1 MQDRHGHRISY
12 LRVSITDRCNERCTY
27 CMPQE
32 LQEWL
37 PREEIL
43 TFEETLRLIRIAAD
57 LGVSK
62 VRVTGGEP
70 LTRRDVLDFVRR
82 IPEIPGIK
90 SIGVSTNGT
99 LLAREITSGKT
110 MAAALRD
117 AGVQSV
123 NISLDTLDRDAYSQI
138 TGRNFHE
145 HVLRGI
151 DAAIS
156 AGFDQI
162 KLNTVLMRGRNEDQ
176 LIPLVEFAGARDL
189 ILRFIE
195 MMPVSTI
202 DVLDENNFISV
213 LEAKRLIESLYGC
226 LIPEAEFRTN
236 GPAAYYQIPGRK
248 QRIGFIGA
256 MTNLHFCESCNK
268 LRLTCDGKL
277 RPCLGS
283 YLEFDIMKPLRAGA
297 SDAELR
303 QFFLDV
309 VERKPAQHDFRDNYQ
324 PNRKMITIGGRRMR
338 RLTHIGRDGR
348 AQTVDVSAKSMSK
361 RRAVAAGKI
370 RLRRET
376 LDLIKNDRIAKG
388 NVFATARIAGI
399 QAAKQTAQLIPLCH
413 TLPLGEVKIDI
424 VISNESADV
433 KCTAQ
438 TVAQTGVEM
447 EALVGATVALLSI
460 E

>member
-12 LRVSITDRCNERCTY
+12 LRVSITDRCNERCSY

-43 TFEETLRLIRIAAD
+43 SFEETLRLIRIAAE

-70 LTRRDVLDFVRR
+70 VTRRDVLNFVRR

-90 SIGVSTNGT
+90 SIGLSTNGT

-138 TGRNFHE
+138 TGRDFHE

-156 AGFDQI
+156 ADFDQI

-236 GPAAYYQIPGRK
+236 GPAAYYLIPGRK

-283 YLEFDIMKPLRAGA
+283 YLEFDIMKPMRAGA

-324 PNRKMITIGGRRMR
+324 PNRKMVAIGG
-338 RLTHIGRDGR
+338 
-348 AQTVDVSAKSMSK
+348 
-361 RRAVAAGKI
+361 
-370 RLRRET
+370 
-376 LDLIKNDRIAKG
+376 
-388 NVFATARIAGI
+388 
-399 QAAKQTAQLIPLCH
+399 
-413 TLPLGEVKIDI
+413 
-424 VISNESADV
+424 
-433 KCTAQ
+433 
-438 TVAQTGVEM
+438 
-447 EALVGATVALLSI
+447 
-460 E
+460 

>member
-12 LRVSITDRCNERCTY
+12 LRVSITDRCNERCGY

-37 PREEIL
+37 PREGIL

-70 LTRRDVLDFVRR
+70 LTRRDVINFVRR
-82 IPEIPGIK
+82 IPEISGIK
-90 SIGVSTNGT
+90 SIGLSTNGT
-99 LLAREITSGKT
+99 LLAREITPGET
-110 MAAALRD
+110 MAAALHD
-117 AGVQSV
+117 AGVNSV
-123 NISLDTLDRDAYSQI
+123 NISLDTLDRETYSQI
-138 TGRNFHE
+138 TGRDFHE
-145 HVLRGI
+145 QVLSGI
-151 DAAIS
+151 DLAIA
-156 AGFDQI
+156 AGFGQI

-176 LIPLVEFAGARDL
+176 LIPLIEFAGARDL

-195 MMPVSTI
+195 LMPVSTT
-202 DVLDENNFISV
+202 DVLDEDNFMSI
-213 LEAKRLIESLYGC
+213 LEAKRTIESFYGS
-226 LIPEAEFRTN
+226 LMPETGFQTN

-248 QRIGFIGA
+248 QRIGFIEA

-297 SDAELR
+297 TDEELK

-324 PNRKMITIGGRRMR
+324 PNRKMIAIGG
-338 RLTHIGRDGR
+338 
-348 AQTVDVSAKSMSK
+348 
-361 RRAVAAGKI
+361 
-370 RLRRET
+370 
-376 LDLIKNDRIAKG
+376 
-388 NVFATARIAGI
+388 
-399 QAAKQTAQLIPLCH
+399 
-413 TLPLGEVKIDI
+413 
-424 VISNESADV
+424 
-433 KCTAQ
+433 
-438 TVAQTGVEM
+438 
-447 EALVGATVALLSI
+447 
-460 E
+460 